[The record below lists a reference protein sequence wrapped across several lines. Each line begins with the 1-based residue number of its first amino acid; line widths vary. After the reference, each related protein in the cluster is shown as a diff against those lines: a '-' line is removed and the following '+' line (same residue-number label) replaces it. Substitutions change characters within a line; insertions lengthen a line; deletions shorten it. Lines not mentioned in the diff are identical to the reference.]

1 VRGDVAGFGARC
13 IGCGTRGSCVDEVAG
28 ALSVEVLW
36 IHRLGGSGVVDFAK
50 GSVKERGRAAN
61 GLVGLTAAAVET
73 VGSAGIGGCVATR
86 IFTGLRCA
94 VGGSSSGT
102 GGGISLRGLGAVLG
116 RTFGPLLGEPWGG
129 WAGAR
134 SLGGGSFA
142 EAWIVGA
149 TLAGLAGLKREPERD
164 LACWMAGPKRLEI
177 RSVVEAGSE
186 GVGLR
191 EGPSMSSKD
200 LDVGTFSSSR
210 VGWGV
215 GVAEADERKA

>member
-1 VRGDVAGFGARC
+1 
-13 IGCGTRGSCVDEVAG
+13 VDEVAG
-28 ALSVEVLW
+28 ALSVEVLG
-36 IHRLGGSGVVDFAK
+36 IHRLGGSGMVDFAK

-61 GLVGLTAAAVET
+61 GLVGLTVPAVET
-73 VGSAGIGGCVATR
+73 VGPAGSGGCGSER

-94 VGGSSSGT
+94 IGGSAGGT
-102 GGGISLRGLGAVLG
+102 GGGVSLRGSGAGVRKTNGAVLG
-116 RTFGPLLGEPWGG
+116 GPWGC

-134 SLGGGSFA
+134 SLGGGRLA
-142 EAWIVGA
+142 EVRIVGA
-149 TLAGLAGLKREPERD
+149 TLVELAGLNREPERD
-164 LACWMAGPKRLEI
+164 LACWMAGPKRLEV

-191 EGPSMSSKD
+191 EGPRMSST
-200 LDVGTFSSSR
+200 DVDGWDGFSSIR